1 MRRSS
6 LRCREAGVIIAT
18 FAHASRR
25 QPMNTSSLRVSLA
38 VLGFAIS
45 TLALAD
51 SAPPCPGAN
60 DANAGTLVQV
70 RDFTP
75 VSQQGGGSHF
85 PGSRLRAARNAMK
98 VDQNASALAEGIV
111 RALDAKGIG
120 ACHMTAD
127 SPPPTSGWLVTGEF
141 DETLSSGFGAALPSM
156 GSSDK
161 PPNTHV
167 TVQLAN
173 LAASPDAPLT
183 QIDTSGELK
192 GQKSAAAPKPYGAAA
207 RFVINTAESISSL
220 DDLAAKI
227 ADQIATEKAK
237 LDATPQ

>member
-1 MRRSS
+1 
-6 LRCREAGVIIAT
+6 
-18 FAHASRR
+18 
-25 QPMNTSSLRVSLA
+25 MNTSSLRVSLA
-38 VLGFAIS
+38 VLGFSIS

-51 SAPPCPGAN
+51 AAPPCPGAN
-60 DANAGTLVQV
+60 DANAGKLVQV

-75 VSQQGGGSHF
+75 VSKEGGSSRF
-85 PGSRLRAARNAMK
+85 LGSRLRSARNTMK

-111 RALDAKGIG
+111 SKLAAKGIG

-141 DETLSSGFGAALPSM
+141 DETLTSGFGSALPSM

-161 PPNTHV
+161 KPNTHV

-183 QIDTSGELK
+183 QIDTSSELK

-237 LDATPQ
+237 LDAAPQ

>member
-1 MRRSS
+1 
-6 LRCREAGVIIAT
+6 
-18 FAHASRR
+18 
-25 QPMNTSSLRVSLA
+25 MNTSSLRVSLA
-38 VLGFAIS
+38 VLGFSIS

-51 SAPPCPGAN
+51 AAPPCPGAN
-60 DANAGTLVQV
+60 DANAGKLVQV

-75 VSQQGGGSHF
+75 VSKEGGSSRF
-85 PGSRLRAARNAMK
+85 LGSRLRSARNTMK

-111 RALDAKGIG
+111 SKLGAKGIG

-141 DETLSSGFGAALPSM
+141 DETLTSGFGSALPSM

-161 PPNTHV
+161 KPNTHV

-183 QIDTSGELK
+183 QIDTSSELK

>member
-1 MRRSS
+1 
-6 LRCREAGVIIAT
+6 
-18 FAHASRR
+18 
-25 QPMNTSSLRVSLA
+25 MNTSSLRVSLA
-38 VLGFAIS
+38 VLGFSIS

-51 SAPPCPGAN
+51 AAPPCPGAN
-60 DANAGTLVQV
+60 DANAGKLVQV

-75 VSQQGGGSHF
+75 VSKESGSSRF
-85 PGSRLRAARNAMK
+85 LGSRLRSARNTMK

-111 RALDAKGIG
+111 SKLGAQGIG

-141 DETLSSGFGAALPSM
+141 DETLTSGFGSALPSM

-161 PPNTHV
+161 KPNTHV

-183 QIDTSGELK
+183 QIDTSSELK